1 VGAECG
7 ERGSRVTGDV
17 VGKIERVQAVHAD
30 EKNVANFIAMITVA
44 VFVRWLWDGVERHR
58 NKRCSQG

>member
-1 VGAECG
+1 M
-7 ERGSRVTGDV
+7 TGDV
-17 VGKIERVQAVHAD
+17 VGKIERVQAVDAD

-44 VFVRWLWDGVERHR
+44 AFVRWLWDGVERHR